1 MAANTAPAVFLQ
13 AIKQKSGG
21 FVTDGEQRIVR
32 DLVSRQLFPEA
43 VLNLMV
49 YHVLV
54 DEDRP
59 TLNKNLLD
67 TIANDW
73 SKAKI
78 TTPEQAIQKI
88 RERQQAAKQPRR
100 SRARQSSTVK
110 ETLPEWAKT
119 STTNQ
124 QASRTKLSAEKQK
137 QLQDRIAKLQDR
149 PSTGKED

>member
-1 MAANTAPAVFLQ
+1 
-13 AIKQKSGG
+13 
-21 FVTDGEQRIVR
+21 
-32 DLVSRQLFPEA
+32 
-43 VLNLMV
+43 MV
-49 YHVLV
+49 YHVLG

-59 TLNKNLLD
+59 TLTKNLLD

-73 SKAKI
+73 GKAKI

>member
-1 MAANTAPAVFLQ
+1 ATNTAPAVFLQ

-100 SRARQSSTVK
+100 SRARQSATVK